1 MKHLSQKNYAELL
14 RLSAKLEPLAL
25 AHGLEV
31 DITMSQYRN
40 FDTVA
45 LKLDPIGSCTGVFF
59 EHINRASE
67 NHAAILRA
75 FEKAEAFAI
84 NYKGEEA

>member
-1 MKHLSQKNYAELL
+1 MQLSSN
-14 RLSAKLEPLAL
+14 LEPLAL
-25 AHGLEV
+25 AHGLGV
-31 DITMSQYRN
+31 DITMSQYRH
-40 FDTVA
+40 FDTVT

-59 EHINRASE
+59 EHITRASE
-67 NHAAILRA
+67 NHASILRA